1 MALELLRNS
10 GHDEV
15 KTTMADLS
23 TLPALQSVIDRY
35 GLAAKKSLGQHF
47 LLDTR
52 ITERIARTAGNLS
65 DCHVIE
71 VGPGPGG
78 LTRALLES
86 GARKLFAIEK
96 DARCLAALAEIKE
109 IAGDR
114 LDIIE
119 GDALEIDALQFP
131 APRKIVANL
140 PYNVGTAMLLN
151 WLKQIYHDPKAYSS
165 LTLMFQKEV
174 ADRITAEP
182 NCADYG
188 RLSVV
193 SQWLCHTRS
202 DFELP
207 PEAFSPPPKVSSAVI
222 TLTPR
227 ATPLVDV
234 KMDMLEKVMAAA
246 FGQRR
251 KMLRGALK
259 PLGVDVADLL
269 AKAGIDE
276 TRRAEQVDVATLCR
290 LARIY
295 AINRVI
301 TDR

>member
-1 MALELLRNS
+1 M
-10 GHDEV
+10 
-15 KTTMADLS
+15 DLS
-23 TLPALQSVIDRY
+23 SLPPLQSTIDRH

-47 LLDTR
+47 LLDPR
-52 ITERIARTAGNLS
+52 ITDRIARTAGSLG
-65 DCHVIE
+65 DHHVIE

-78 LTRALLES
+78 LTRALLQA
-86 GARKLFAIEK
+86 GAKKVFAIEK
-96 DARCLAALAEIKE
+96 DSRCLGALAEIKE
-109 IAGDR
+109 IAGDK
-114 LDIIE
+114 LEIIE
-119 GDALEIDALQFP
+119 GDALDFDMLTIP

-151 WLKQIYHDPKAYSS
+151 WLTQTYQNPKAFSS

-182 NCADYG
+182 DCADYG

-207 PEAFSPPPKVSSAVI
+207 PEAFSPPPKVSSSVI

-227 ATPLVDV
+227 DKPLVDV
-234 KMDMLEKVMAAA
+234 DMNVLEKVMAAA

-259 PLGVDVADLL
+259 SLGVDVGALL
-269 AKAGIDE
+269 EKAGIDG
-276 TRRAEQVDVATLCR
+276 TKRAEQLDILTLCN
-290 LARIY
+290 LAKTY
-295 AINRVI
+295 KNML
-301 TDR
+301 